1 LVDAGSNVNERDTH
15 GYTPLIIAAKKNQT
29 EAIKYLLLHGADPK
43 VTNEDEEDALHFAH
57 LRENLEAI
65 KLLE

>member
-1 LVDAGSNVNERDTH
+1 
-15 GYTPLIIAAKKNQT
+15 LIIAAKKNQT